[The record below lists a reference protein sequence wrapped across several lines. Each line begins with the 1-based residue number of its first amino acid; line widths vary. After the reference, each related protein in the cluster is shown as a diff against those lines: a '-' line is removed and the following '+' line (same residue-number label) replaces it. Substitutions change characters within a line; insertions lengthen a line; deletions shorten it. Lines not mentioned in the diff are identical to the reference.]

1 MSFSVLLSNTLCD
14 IDIFPAYRTM
24 QKTFF
29 HRFLLLSL
37 ILAFSSQSLLAGTM
51 DCEQQ
56 NEAPS
61 QMQLMSDNE
70 HAHHNMPDMN
80 SDSDTHIDNCC
91 VDNCQCFIGG
101 CMSSVLFST
110 SQISF
115 VQSSSLNLLPS
126 VTPVLGNTISF
137 IYKPPKFS

>member
-1 MSFSVLLSNTLCD
+1 
-14 IDIFPAYRTM
+14 M
-24 QKTFF
+24 QKTFLKQ
-29 HRFLLLSL
+29 FLLLTL

-51 DCEQQ
+51 NCDQQ

-70 HAHHNMPDMN
+70 HAHHNMTDMN
-80 SDSDTHIDNCC
+80 TDGDTHSDDCC
-91 VDNCQCFIGG
+91 ADNCQCFIGG
-101 CMSSVLFST
+101 CMSSLLFST
-110 SQISF
+110 TQLTFMQASG
-115 VQSSSLNLLPS
+115 LNLVSL